1 MVVTENV
8 FAVTKTRIICLVG
21 LKLVPIFWKFSIFYF
36 LKIVHHAH
44 VDCYISP
51 VRCTFSIATYF
62 ENSQVGIYVS
72 VSVLQTP

>member
-36 LKIVHHAH
+36 SKIVHHMH
-44 VDCYISP
+44 MLIV
-51 VRCTFSIATYF
+51 TFHQLGVLF
-62 ENSQVGIYVS
+62 PSQHI
-72 VSVLQTP
+72 LKTLK